1 MTQTGSFFAMTKT
14 EEAELIQSCLRG
26 ERSAQQRL
34 YTTFAGRMYAVC
46 LRYCKS
52 RAEAQDVLQEGFIKV
67 FENLKVFKQVCPLE
81 AWIRRVMVNTALKY
95 LRSQKRS
102 ILYFVDMQDREQY
115 TATVQD
121 DSADLTI
128 NQFTNEELVQA
139 VQQLATGYQ
148 LVFNLF
154 AIEGYS
160 HKEIAELLGISE
172 STSKSQYLRAR
183 KHLRLYLEQLQEA
196 NFSVISLHESV

>member
-1 MTQTGSFFAMTKT
+1 MTKT

-26 ERSAQQRL
+26 ERAAQHRL
-34 YTTFAGRMYAVC
+34 YNTYAGRMYAVC

-81 AWIRRVMVNTALKY
+81 AWIRRIMVNTALKY

-115 TATVQD
+115 PANVHD
-121 DSADLTI
+121 ESSDLSLS
-128 NQFTNEELVQA
+128 QFTNEELTQA
-139 VQQLATGYQ
+139 IQQLATGYQ

-160 HKEIAELLGISE
+160 HKEIAVLLGISE

-196 NFSVISLHESV
+196 NFSVIRIHESV

>member
-34 YTTFAGRMYAVC
+34 YNTYAGRMYAVC

-121 DSADLTI
+121 ESADLSL

-160 HKEIAELLGISE
+160 HKEIAELLGITE
-172 STSKSQYLRAR
+172 STSKSQYMRAR
-183 KHLRLYLEQLQEA
+183 KQLRLYLEQLQEA